1 MKGIFLMHVAM
12 IVIVIAFVCNALA
25 RLDLTS
31 MALGFIVPGLFI
43 SAHIAYGMKDSRRVR
58 HRNRIYHHGPGTE
71 IRVRYSRFVPM
82 NYCVELFAGG
92 CHVASLYRGN
102 EDAVTIPPAA
112 GKIEFM
118 VEDTRIGEFDIVPD
132 GDGCFYIFSE
142 NRIPLN
148 LVPAVRQSGSFDGID
163 LVAEEESYNAVC
175 RELVREGRFDLMF
188 CWLEL
193 L

>member
-12 IVIVIAFVCNALA
+12 IIIVIAFVCNALA
-25 RLDLTS
+25 RLDLKS
-31 MALGFIVPGLFI
+31 IALSFIVPGLFI
-43 SAHIAYGMKDSRRVR
+43 SAHIAYGMRDSRRVR

-82 NYCVELFAGG
+82 NYCVELYAGG

-102 EDAVTIPPAA
+102 EDAVAIPAAA
-112 GKIEFM
+112 GKIGFM
-118 VEDTRIGEFDIVPD
+118 VEDTRIGEFDIVPG

-142 NRIPLN
+142 NRIPLD
-148 LVPAVRQSGSFDGID
+148 LVPVVRQSGSFEGID
-163 LVAEEESYNAVC
+163 LGAEEESYNAVC
-175 RELVREGRFDLMF
+175 RELVKEGRFDLMF